1 MAGDKTMKFIDYADR
16 EMLALDVAT
25 VLADD
30 LKTHLLHHDFASFA
44 VPGGTSPGPIFD
56 VLCAAD
62 LDWGRVRVFPTDERW
77 VPQEHERSNG
87 RLICDRLLHARA
99 VAATFLPIYAPVD
112 QPEDVLADIEA
123 MLLPELPISV
133 LMLGMGVDMHTAS
146 LFPGAEGLA
155 AALDP
160 NAPVLTALRPDD
172 MPERRVS
179 LTARVLDGALCKHLL
194 IYGADKRA
202 ALERAMSLPP
212 EEAPIN
218 AVLSETT
225 VHWAE

>member
-1 MAGDKTMKFIDYADR
+1 MAGDKTMNIVEYPDR
-16 EMLALDVAT
+16 DMLALD
-25 VLADD
+25 LANLLAGD
-30 LKTHLLHHDFASFA
+30 LETHLLHHESASFA

-62 LDWGRVRVFPTDERW
+62 LEWDRVRVFPTDERW

-87 RLICDRLLHARA
+87 RLICDRLLRARA
-99 VAATFLPIYAPVD
+99 ASATFLPLYAPVD
-112 QPEDVLADIEA
+112 LPEDVLADIEA
-123 MLLPELPISV
+123 MLTPELPISV
-133 LMLGMGVDMHTAS
+133 LMLGMGADMHTAS

-155 AALDP
+155 EALDSH
-160 NAPVLTALRPDD
+160 APVLTALRPDD

-179 LTARVLDGALCKHLL
+179 LTARVLDGALCKHLV
-194 IYGADKRA
+194 IYGSEKKD

-218 AVLSETT
+218 AVLSGTT

>member
-1 MAGDKTMKFIDYADR
+1 MNIVEYADR

-25 VLADD
+25 LLADE
-30 LKTHLLHHDFASFA
+30 LKTHLLHHEFASFA

-56 VLCAAD
+56 VLCGAD
-62 LDWGRVRVFPTDERW
+62 LAWDRVRVFPTDERW

-87 RLICDRLLHARA
+87 RLICDRLLRARA
-99 VAATFLPIYAPVD
+99 ATATFLPLYAPVD
-112 QPEDVLADIEA
+112 DPEDVLAEIEA

-133 LMLGMGVDMHTAS
+133 LLLGMGADMHTAS

-155 AALDP
+155 GALAP
-160 NAPVLTALRPDD
+160 NAPVLTALRLDD

-179 LTARVLDGALCKHLL
+179 LTARVLDGALSKHLV
-194 IYGADKRA
+194 IYGDDKRA

-212 EEAPIN
+212 EVAPIN
-218 AVLSETT
+218 AVLSDTT

>member
-1 MAGDKTMKFIDYADR
+1 MKIVEYADR
-16 EMLALDVAT
+16 ELLALDVANI
-25 VLADD
+25 LAGE
-30 LKTHLLHHDFASFA
+30 LETHLLHHDFASFA

-56 VLCAAD
+56 ALCAAD

-77 VPQEHERSNG
+77 VPQEHARSNG
-87 RLICDRLLHARA
+87 RLICDRLLRERA
-99 VAATFLPIYAPVD
+99 AAATFLPLYAPVGA
-112 QPEDVLADIEA
+112 PEDVLADIEV

-133 LMLGMGVDMHTAS
+133 LMLGMGADMHTAS
-146 LFPGAEGLA
+146 LFPGADGLM

-160 NAPVLTALRPDD
+160 NAPILTALRPDD

-179 LTARVLDGALCKHLL
+179 LTARVLDGAMSKHLV
-194 IYGADKRA
+194 IYGDEKRT
-202 ALERAMSLPP
+202 ALDRALTLPP
-212 EEAPIN
+212 ELAPIN

>member
-1 MAGDKTMKFIDYADR
+1 MAGDKAMNIIEYPDR
-16 EMLALDVAT
+16 EMLALDVASL
-25 VLADD
+25 LADE
-30 LKTHLLHHDFASFA
+30 LETHLLHHDFASFA
-44 VPGGTSPGPIFD
+44 VPGGTTPGPIFD
-56 VLCAAD
+56 VLCGAD
-62 LDWGRVRVFPTDERW
+62 LEWDRVRVFPTDERW

-87 RLICDRLLHARA
+87 RLICDRLLRARA
-99 VAATFLPIYAPVD
+99 ASATFLPLYAPVD
-112 QPEDVLADIEA
+112 LPEDVLADIEA

-133 LMLGMGVDMHTAS
+133 LLLGMGADMHTAS

-160 NAPVLTALRPDD
+160 HAPVLTALRPDD

-179 LTARVLDGALCKHLL
+179 LTARVLDGALSKHLA
-194 IYGADKRA
+194 IFGADKRE
-202 ALERAMSLPP
+202 ALENAMSLPP

-218 AVLSETT
+218 AVLAETS